1 MEKVDRGKF
10 QVFDCTISCLRS
22 MKCLWLDVEKFAK
35 SSSPIS
41 LNKCTKEF
49 YEIKISDKRFK
60 ESTIKIELKNK
71 LMEKGILPTEM
82 EQTEDVQIQ
91 SLSASQYV
99 LTFDLQKELLLL
111 QMDHERMKQQSE
123 QDKLELEKARMEL
136 EYLKLKLSQESKMNT
151 DSSVESAAC
160 GSFPLHQNLKLVPKF
175 NERDPDVFFSLFER
189 VAEIQG
195 WSKTN
200 CVLLVQLVLV
210 GKAKLTFSALT
221 IDECKDYDTVK
232 SAVLK
237 VYECV
242 PETYRQ

>member
-1 MEKVDRGKF
+1 M
-10 QVFDCTISCLRS
+10 
-22 MKCLWLDVEKFAK
+22 
-35 SSSPIS
+35 
-41 LNKCTKEF
+41 NKCTKEQLLKIAEF

-91 SLSASQYV
+91 SVSASQYV

-175 NERDPDVFFSLFER
+175 HERDPDVIFSLFER

-195 WSKTN
+195 WSTTN
-200 CVLLVQLVLV
+200 CVLLVQRLLV
-210 GKAKLTFSALT
+210 GKAQLAFSALT
-221 IDECKDYDTVK
+221 IDECKDYDTVVG
-232 SAVLK
+232 SGRQCLK